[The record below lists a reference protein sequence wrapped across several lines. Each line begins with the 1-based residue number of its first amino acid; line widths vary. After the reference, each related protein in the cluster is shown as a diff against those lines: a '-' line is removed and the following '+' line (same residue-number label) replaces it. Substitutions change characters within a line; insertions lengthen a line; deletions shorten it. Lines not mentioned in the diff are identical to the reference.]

1 MKSLVKS
8 TDFPCGE
15 SRPRPCSFGC
25 SRVRSTMLRRCR
37 PGRDFLMEKR
47 GKPPRNTWGRW
58 NNEKYDQIMNR
69 TRNMWPFPRINRWHV
84 MTQPTRGMVNR
95 LVHAWIRACWGHVAF
110 GLAPLCQ
117 GQPGGGA
124 GGFFFVCSWN
134 CREWP
139 WLVYPF
145 GYGSIPI
152 NTIFRG
158 MNIHLPA
165 ILMWT
170 TGVQGFDTL
179 PFIHNNKGCLP

>member
-1 MKSLVKS
+1 M
-8 TDFPCGE
+8 FPGE
-15 SRPRPCSFGC
+15 IPGEIHRFPLQSRPRPCSFGC
-25 SRVRSTMLRRCR
+25 WRVRSTMLWRCR

-69 TRNMWPFPRINRWHV
+69 TRNMWPFPRINRWHA
-84 MTQPTRGMVNR
+84 MTQPTRGMVSR
-95 LVHAWIRACWGHVAF
+95 LVHAWIRAWRGHVAF

-124 GGFFFVCSWN
+124 GGGFCFVYSWN

-145 GYGSIPI
+145 
-152 NTIFRG
+152 
-158 MNIHLPA
+158 
-165 ILMWT
+165 
-170 TGVQGFDTL
+170 
-179 PFIHNNKGCLP
+179 IHNNRGCLP